1 MNVNDPDAQVVEE
14 SSPAE
19 NIMDA
24 ESDENA
30 SNRVPRDA
38 SHRNQISN
46 TNSNFYKF
54 GSQDQIQ

>member
-1 MNVNDPDAQVVEE
+1 MSVSEGVDGIAVDEDLT
-14 SSPAE
+14 E
-19 NIMDA
+19 NILDA
-24 ESDENA
+24 ESDDED

-54 GSQDQIQ
+54 GSQDQL

>member
-1 MNVNDPDAQVVEE
+1 MNVNDSDMQGIDEL
-14 SSPAE
+14 SPAE

-38 SHRNQISN
+38 SHRN
-46 TNSNFYKF
+46 
-54 GSQDQIQ
+54 